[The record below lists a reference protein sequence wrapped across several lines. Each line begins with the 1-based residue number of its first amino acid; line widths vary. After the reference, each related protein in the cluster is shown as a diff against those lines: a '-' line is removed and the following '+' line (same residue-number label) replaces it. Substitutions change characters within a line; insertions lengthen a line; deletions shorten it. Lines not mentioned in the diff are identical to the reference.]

1 MSAAAPGQRIAIIGG
16 GPAGSLLAILLA
28 RRGLAPVVI
37 ERSPRF
43 TAEAQPGGRSINL
56 ALAARGIA
64 ALRRVGIDADV
75 AKLMIP
81 MRGRMV
87 HDLTGQQRFLPY
99 GQRATEEIYSVSR
112 AALNTLLYELAAR
125 RHGVDYRFGEQ
136 CVGVDRD
143 GAPLIESSEGRRR
156 LAADIVFA
164 ADGAGSEV
172 RRALAVMGAIEARE
186 ELLDHGYKELT
197 LAAAAG
203 GDFALD
209 PHALHIWPRGGFM
222 LIGLP
227 NPDHTFTATLFLPH
241 EGRPSFASVSPAQVA
256 PFFRREFADAV
267 PRLPALED
275 DYASHPVGHLGTV
288 HCKPWS
294 FASRL
299 LLVGDAAHAIVPF
312 HGQGMNAAFED
323 CVVLDELIGAHG
335 TRDGFDWPAIF
346 AAFETSRA
354 PNARAIAEMALENY
368 REMRDEVRDAK
379 FELRAALS
387 FELERRFPGRFIPRY
402 SMVMFH
408 PEIPYAEAQRR
419 GAAQAR
425 ILEHLTRSANALAEI
440 DFARA
445 ASLVGTRSA
454 SSGSPRAAHGR
465 RDELGEE

>member
-1 MSAAAPGQRIAIIGG
+1 MTEPASQRIAIIGG

-28 RRGLAPVVI
+28 RRGLKPVVI
-37 ERSPRF
+37 ERGPQFSYTAPR
-43 TAEAQPGGRSINL
+43 GGRSINL

-64 ALRRVGIDADV
+64 ALRRAGIEAEV

-87 HDLTGQQRFLPY
+87 HDLSGAQRFLPY

-112 AALNTLLYELAAR
+112 ATLNTLLYELAAQR
-125 RHGVDYRFGEQ
+125 YGVEYRFGEQ
-136 CVGVDRD
+136 CVGVEAD
-143 GAPLIESSEGRRR
+143 GTPLIESRDGARRR
-156 LAADIVFA
+156 LVADIVLA

-172 RRALAVMGAIEARE
+172 RRALVATGAIAARE
-186 ELLDHGYKELT
+186 DLLDHGYKELT
-197 LAAAAG
+197 LAARG
-203 GDFALD
+203 GEFALE
-209 PHALHIWPRGGFM
+209 PNALHIWPRGGFM

-227 NPDHTFTATLFLPH
+227 NPDRTFTATLFLPH
-241 EGRPSFASVSPAQVA
+241 RGEPSFASVGPGQARA
-256 PFFRREFADAV
+256 FFDREFADAV
-267 PRLPALED
+267 PLIQGLEH
-275 DYASHPVGHLGTV
+275 DYAEHPVGQLGTV
-288 HCKPWS
+288 HCRPWS
-294 FASRL
+294 FANRV

-323 CVVLDELIGAHG
+323 CITLDALTAKHESTGGH
-335 TRDGFDWPAIF
+335 DWPAIF
-346 AAFETSRA
+346 AAFEADRA

-419 GAAQAR
+419 GAAQTG
-425 ILEHLTRSANALAEI
+425 ILDEL
-440 DFARA
+440 
-445 ASLVGTRSA
+445 SA
-454 SSGSPRAAHGR
+454 STDSLATVDFTRAGR
-465 RDELGEE
+465 LVESLL

>member
-1 MSAAAPGQRIAIIGG
+1 MSAAAGKRIVIIGG

-28 RRGLAPVVI
+28 RRGLAPIVI
-37 ERSPRF
+37 ERGPRF
-43 TAEAQPGGRSINL
+43 TYAAPRGGRSINL

-64 ALRRVGIDADV
+64 ALRRAGIEDEVG
-75 AKLMIP
+75 KLLIP

-87 HDLTGQQRFLPY
+87 HDLAGAQRFLPY

-112 AALNTLLYELAAR
+112 ATLNTLLYELAAKQ
-125 RHGVDYRFGEQ
+125 HGVEYRFEQQ

-143 GAPLIESSEGRRR
+143 GTPLVDSGAGPQR
-156 LAADIVFA
+156 LEADVVLG

-172 RRALAVMGAIEARE
+172 RRALVANGAITARE

-197 LAAAAG
+197 LAARDG
-203 GDFALD
+203 EFALE
-209 PHALHIWPRGGFM
+209 PNALHIWPRGGFM
-222 LIGLP
+222 LIALP
-227 NPDHTFTATLFLPH
+227 NPDRTFTATLFLPQR
-241 EGRPSFASVSPAQVA
+241 GDPSFASVGTKQARA
-256 PFFRREFADAV
+256 FFEREFADAV
-267 PRLPALED
+267 PLIPSLERA
-275 DYASHPVGHLGTV
+275 YAEHPVGVWGTV

-294 FASRL
+294 FANRV

-323 CVVLDELIGAHG
+323 CVALDELIGRHRAERGHS
-335 TRDGFDWPAIF
+335 WPAIF
-346 AAFETSRA
+346 AAFEAERA
-354 PNARAIAEMALENY
+354 PNATAIAEMALENY

-419 GAAQAR
+419 GALQ
-425 ILEHLTRSANALAEI
+425 AEI
-440 DFARA
+440 LRELSDSVESPAQVDFARA
-445 ASLVGTRSA
+445 ATLVDRSL
-454 SSGSPRAAHGR
+454 
-465 RDELGEE
+465 